1 MLQSDREQVCV
12 EDVHF
17 KTLSW
22 SDRIFVVVW
31 NILCK
36 LCGSAKK
43 YRVKDIFSLV
53 GYHDSC
59 LAAINIRSHSVLFY
73 EKQEILAKG
82 FLLPTLLTSILFTCF

>member
-1 MLQSDREQVCV
+1 M
-12 EDVHF
+12 
-17 KTLSW
+17 
-22 SDRIFVVVW
+22 VW

-59 LAAINIRSHSVLFY
+59 LAAIRLVKSIIRVVQPRPNIRSHSVLFY
-73 EKQEILAKG
+73 KKQDLLAKG